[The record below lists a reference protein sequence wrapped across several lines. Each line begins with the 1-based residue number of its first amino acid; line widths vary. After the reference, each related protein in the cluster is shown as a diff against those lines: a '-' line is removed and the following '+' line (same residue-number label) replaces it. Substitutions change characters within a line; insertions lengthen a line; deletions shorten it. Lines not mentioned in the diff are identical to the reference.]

1 MLQERKDANQK
12 IIEGLKYTD
21 STSQMHGWFSSFF
34 NSEKI
39 LNIENYREKD
49 NKHSFYIF
57 LSFFLCCLVCLK
69 IYHAEVP

>member
-1 MLQERKDANQK
+1 MLQDRKDANQK
-12 IIEGLKYTD
+12 SIEGLKYAD
-21 STSQMHGWFSSFF
+21 GTSQMHGWFSSFF

-57 LSFFLCCLVCLK
+57 FSFFLCCLVCLK